1 MEETIPAE
9 QVKAGDIVVIRPG
22 ESIPVDGEVTQGQ
35 GYVDQAAI
43 TGESIPV
50 EKGPG
55 DPVLSATINKNGSF
69 QFGPPRWG
77 TTPLWPDHPAGG
89 RGGEQ
94 QGPHRPAGGQDQRGI
109 RAGGHGHRPGDHY
122 RVAFAGLWV

>member
-1 MEETIPAE
+1 M
-9 QVKAGDIVVIRPG
+9 VVIRPG
-22 ESIPVDGEVTQGQ
+22 ESIPVDGEVSQGQ

-43 TGESIPV
+43 TGESLPV

-69 QFGPPRWG
+69 QFRASKVGDD
-77 TTPLWPDHPAGG
+77 TTLAQIIRLVDEAGSF
-89 RGGEQ
+89 

-109 RAGGHGHRPGDHY
+109 RAGGHGHRPGDHHS
-122 RVAFAGLWV
+122 VAAAGLWV